1 MSWSCIVDRAKAAA
15 GRVEPRWTPERVV
28 AVEHAMARR
37 GRRKT
42 ASRRLVWG
50 GTVLTV
56 LAFAAWWG
64 RSPSKPTRC
73 PEPVTFVDGSLAV
86 PTRADSSLRVVDQT
100 AEATISTLDRG
111 AFRFSV
117 VKDKRRTFQVR
128 VGRVRVEVLGT
139 EFTVDRVDPDH
150 ARVVVHTG
158 RVRVVW
164 DGQQAE
170 LTDGNEDIF
179 PRPDPPPVASEAQ
192 RSPEQA
198 VVVPRVTETNGRE
211 KTSWQ
216 QLARAEDY
224 DRAFVALEHAK
235 LAVAGPA
242 ELMLAADVA
251 RLSHHPEK
259 ALAPLQLL
267 STNYANDP
275 RAPLAA
281 FTLGRVLLDD
291 LGRPRE
297 AGRAFS
303 RAIELAPNGPLVEDI
318 IAREVE
324 AWSRAG
330 DLVRARARAEEYLA
344 RFPRGTRVRSVRQF
358 GGID

>member
-1 MSWSCIVDRAKAAA
+1 MSDLVDRAKAAA

-37 GRRKT
+37 GRRRT
-42 ASRRLVWG
+42 ASRRLFWG
-50 GTVLTV
+50 GAVLTA
-56 LAFAAWWG
+56 LAFAAWVG
-64 RSPSKPTRC
+64 RGPSKLTT
-73 PEPVTFVDGSLAV
+73 PEAVTFLDGSLAV
-86 PTRADSSLRVVDQT
+86 PTRADSALRVVDQT
-100 AEATISTLDRG
+100 AEAMISNLDRG

-139 EFTVDRVDPDH
+139 EFTVDRVDSDR
-150 ARVVVHTG
+150 ARVVVRTG
-158 RVRVVW
+158 RVRVFW
-164 DGQQAE
+164 NGQQAE
-170 LTDGNEDIF
+170 LTDGDEDTF
-179 PRPDPPPVASEAQ
+179 PRPDPQQAPATSDDQ

-198 VVVPRVTETNGRE
+198 VVVPRGAGTTGRE

-224 DRAFVALEHAK
+224 DRAFVALEHTK
-235 LAVAGPA
+235 LATEGPA

-267 STNYANDP
+267 STKYANDP

-330 DLVRARARAEEYLA
+330 DLLRARARAEEYLA

-358 GGID
+358 GGLD